1 MNRFEKYSS
10 YKDSGVEWLGEIPE
24 HWESQKMKYL
34 GKMFAGLTDKKGDDF
49 AKEISEDKM
58 PFIPFTNVCNNL
70 KIDKNQMQY
79 VKIKPYEKQNKVQKN
94 DIIFLMS
101 SETLDDIGKCSIHLD
116 EEQFYLNSFCKGFR
130 PKTFAVNAEFL
141 NYLLQ
146 SKTYRNYFALVGRGF
161 TRINIKQEYIN
172 DLFTVLPL
180 KEEQTKIAS
189 FLDEKTAKIDE
200 VIRQKQKLIELLKER
215 KQIVINDAVTKG
227 LDKDVEFVDSG
238 VEWIGKIPKHW
249 EISKLGTSLKPISIK
264 NRADLPLLSVTRE
277 QGVILRDVDDK
288 ESNHNFIPDDL
299 SGYKMVEKGQF
310 AMNKMKAW
318 QGSYGISDYTG
329 IVSPAYFIFEL
340 NGIEPTFF
348 HKAIRSSVYVP
359 FFIKA
364 SDGVRIGQWDLSKS
378 RMKEIPFY
386 IPPKEE
392 QIKIVEYIENQ
403 TTKIDKA
410 IELQQNYIL
419 KLKEYKA
426 SLIDSVVTGK
436 VRVA

>member
-1 MNRFEKYSS
+1 MNKLEKYSS
-10 YKDSGVEWLGEIPE
+10 YKDSGVVWLGEIPE
-24 HWESQKMKYL
+24 HWEVK
-34 GKMFAGLTDKKGDDF
+34 
-49 AKEISEDKM
+49 
-58 PFIPFTNVCNNL
+58 
-70 KIDKNQMQY
+70 
-79 VKIKPYEKQNKVQKN
+79 KIKHIGKIKSGDAIVNNELKDSGKYEVFGGNGLMGYCNRYNVTNENFIIGRVGAYCGNVRFNNQKRWISDNALIFSLFKDESYNYVFHLLTASRLNSLNSSNAQPLITGNKV
-94 DIIFLMS
+94 
-101 SETLDDIGKCSIHLD
+101 
-116 EEQFYLNSFCKGFR
+116 
-130 PKTFAVNAEFL
+130 
-141 NYLLQ
+141 
-146 SKTYRNYFALVGRGF
+146 
-161 TRINIKQEYIN
+161 INFNIPYPPR
-172 DLFTVLPL
+172 D
-180 KEEQTKIAS
+180 EQTKIAS
-189 FLDEKTAKIDE
+189 FLDEKTAQIDE
-200 VIRQKQKLIELLKER
+200 VISQKEKLIELLKER

-227 LDKDVEFVDSG
+227 LDKDVKFVDSG
-238 VEWIGKIPKHW
+238 VEWIGKIPKLW
-249 EISKLGTSLKPISIK
+249 KISKLGTSLKPISIK

-340 NGIEPTFF
+340 NGIESTFF

-386 IPPKEE
+386 IPPKDE
-392 QIKIVEYIENQ
+392 QLQIVEHIENQ

-410 IELQQNYIL
+410 IELQQNYIS

-436 VRVA
+436 VRVV

>member
-1 MNRFEKYSS
+1 MNKLEKYSS
-10 YKDSGVEWLGEIPE
+10 YKDSGVVWLGEIPE
-24 HWESQKMKYL
+24 HWEVK
-34 GKMFAGLTDKKGDDF
+34 
-49 AKEISEDKM
+49 
-58 PFIPFTNVCNNL
+58 
-70 KIDKNQMQY
+70 
-79 VKIKPYEKQNKVQKN
+79 KIKHIGKIKSGDAIVNNELKDSGKYEVFGGNGLMGYCNRYNVTNENFIIGRVGAYCGNVRFNNQKRWISDNALIFSLFKDESYNYVFHLLTASRLNSLNSSNAQPLITGNKV
-94 DIIFLMS
+94 
-101 SETLDDIGKCSIHLD
+101 
-116 EEQFYLNSFCKGFR
+116 
-130 PKTFAVNAEFL
+130 
-141 NYLLQ
+141 
-146 SKTYRNYFALVGRGF
+146 
-161 TRINIKQEYIN
+161 INFNIPYPPR
-172 DLFTVLPL
+172 D
-180 KEEQTKIAS
+180 EQTKIAS
-189 FLDEKTAKIDE
+189 FLDEKTAQIDE
-200 VIRQKQKLIELLKER
+200 VISQKEKLIELLKER

-227 LDKDVEFVDSG
+227 LDKDVKFVDSG
-238 VEWIGKIPKHW
+238 VEWIGKIPKLW
-249 EISKLGTSLKPISIK
+249 KISKLGTSLKPISIK

-340 NGIEPTFF
+340 NGIESTFF
-348 HKAIRSSVYVP
+348 HKAIRSSVYVT

-386 IPPKEE
+386 IPPKDE
-392 QIKIVEYIENQ
+392 QLQIVEHIENQ

-410 IELQQNYIL
+410 IELQQNYIS

-436 VRVA
+436 VRVV

>member
-116 EEQFYLNSFCKGFR
+116 EEQYYLNSFCKGFR

-172 DLFTVLPL
+172 DLFAVLPPK
-180 KEEQTKIAS
+180 KEQIKIAS
-189 FLDEKTAKIDE
+189 FLDDKTAQIDE
-200 VIRQKQKLIELLKER
+200 VISQKEKLIELLKER

-249 EISKLGTSLKPISIK
+249 EISKVGTNLKPISIK

-348 HKAIRSSVYVP
+348 HKAIRSSVYIP
-359 FFIKA
+359 FFLKA

-386 IPPKEE
+386 IPPKDE
-392 QIKIVEYIENQ
+392 QIKIVEHIENQ
-403 TTKIDKA
+403 TTKIDIA
-410 IELQQNYIL
+410 IELQQNYIS

-436 VRVA
+436 VMVK

>member
-1 MNRFEKYSS
+1 MGKLEKYSS
-10 YKDSGVEWLGEIPE
+10 YKDSGIEWLGEIPE
-24 HWESQKMKYL
+24 HWEVQ
-34 GKMFAGLTDKKGDDF
+34 
-49 AKEISEDKM
+49 
-58 PFIPFTNVCNNL
+58 
-70 KIDKNQMQY
+70 
-79 VKIKPYEKQNKVQKN
+79 KIKFVMNKIQTGTTPSTNNKN
-94 DIIFLMS
+94 FFDGDLNWFNPKDLNQEILIESENKLSQLALDRREIKLFPKNSILIVGIGATTGKTSYLNINGTFNQQITGFHSTIHHNKFLFYVLRNFSKIFLNVAS
-101 SETLDDIGKCSIHLD
+101 YTTLPILNNEFFKSFSI
-116 EEQFYLNSFCKGFR
+116 
-130 PKTFAVNAEFL
+130 
-141 NYLLQ
+141 
-146 SKTYRNYFALVGRGF
+146 
-161 TRINIKQEYIN
+161 
-172 DLFTVLPL
+172 VLPP
-180 KEEQTKIAS
+180 KEEQIKITS
-189 FLDEKTAKIDE
+189 FLDKKTTQIDE
-200 VIRQKQKLIELLKER
+200 VISQKEKLIELLKER
-215 KQIVINDAVTKG
+215 KQIVINDSVTKG
-227 LDKDVEFVDSG
+227 LDKEVEFVDSG
-238 VEWIGKIPKHW
+238 VEWIGKIPKLW
-249 EISKLGTSLKPISIK
+249 KISKLGTSLKPISIK

-340 NGIEPTFF
+340 NGIESTFF

-386 IPPKEE
+386 IPPKDE
-392 QIKIVEYIENQ
+392 QLQIVEYIENQ
-403 TTKIDKA
+403 TSKIDKA
-410 IELQQNYIL
+410 IEFQQNYIS

-436 VRVA
+436 VRVL